1 MTESALT
8 PPPAVEEVEDA
19 RALQLRLYRE
29 IGLSAVAAALDVSLD
44 AVAEPARLRQPVQSS
59 ETAGIHRVAA

>member
-1 MTESALT
+1 MTESALI

-29 IGLSAVAAALDVSLD
+29 IGLSAVAAALDVSLKT
-44 AVAEPARLRQPVQSS
+44 VAEPIQLRQPVQSS
-59 ETAGIHRVAA
+59 ETADLSRVAA